1 MEVQTVQFNKEVQ
14 IPQFNKD
21 IDKNREFGLY
31 PIADKDFVTIQLDQD
46 STLKDLRDKL
56 SEELQ
61 INSESIILR
70 GLGARIPATEEEDI
84 YLFKSRWAPVR
95 GLDCIVDEGNLYRGG
110 TWWDG
115 RPAPFSFEIKHDAAL
130 REHVELLKTKI
141 LNAEKRLAASKMN
154 GDFDD
159 TDVFRG
165 VVKYLKGGKKKRRKK
180 RKTKSRRKSKSRTK
194 SRRKSKSKSR
204 RKRIE

>member
-130 REHVELLKTKI
+130 REHVELLKS
-141 LNAEKRLAASKMN
+141 NRRLAYSKMN
-154 GDFDD
+154 EEFDD
-159 TDVFRG
+159 ADVFRE
-165 VVKYLKGGKKKRRKK
+165 VTKYLKGGKKKRRKK
-180 RKTKSRRKSKSRTK
+180 RKTKSRRKSKSK
-194 SRRKSKSKSR
+194 SRAKSKSR
-204 RKRIE
+204 SRTKGRRKRK